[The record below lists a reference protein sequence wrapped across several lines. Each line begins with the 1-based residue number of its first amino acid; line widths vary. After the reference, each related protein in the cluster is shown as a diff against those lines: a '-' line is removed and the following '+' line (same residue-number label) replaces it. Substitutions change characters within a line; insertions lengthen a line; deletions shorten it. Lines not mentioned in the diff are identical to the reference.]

1 MTDTASAETPGTVG
15 PGTDGPGTDG
25 PGAAIGG
32 VRTLL
37 RLEGLALFTGM
48 TLLYGVWDGSWWIY
62 ALLFF
67 VPDVSF
73 AAYLAGPRFGAM
85 VYNAAHSYLAPMAMM
100 TFGFA
105 ASSPLVLSI
114 AMIWLAHIGFDRM
127 LGYGLKYASGFGFT
141 HLGRIGKK
149 PTAD

>member
-1 MTDTASAETPGTVG
+1 MTDTTSTETGTGG

-25 PGAAIGG
+25 PGAATGG
-32 VRTLL
+32 VRTML
-37 RLEGLALFTGM
+37 RLEGLGLLAGM

-62 ALLFF
+62 ALMFF
-67 VPDVSF
+67 APDLSF
-73 AAYLAGPRFGAM
+73 AAYLAGPKPGAI

-105 ASSPLVLSI
+105 TSSPLVLSI

-127 LGYGLKYASGFGFT
+127 LGYGLKYAEGFGFT

-149 PTAD
+149 PG

>member
-1 MTDTASAETPGTVG
+1 MTDTAIADSPGR
-15 PGTDGPGTDG
+15 DAA
-25 PGAAIGG
+25 GAATGG

-37 RLEGLALFTGM
+37 RLEGLVLFAGM
-48 TLLYGVWDGSWWIY
+48 TLLYGIWGGYWWIY
-62 ALLFF
+62 AILFF

-73 AAYLAGPRFGAM
+73 AAYLAGPKFGAV
-85 VYNAAHSYLAPMAMM
+85 VYNAAHSYLAPIAMM

-105 ASSPLVLSI
+105 TTAPLVLSI

-149 PTAD
+149 PAANV